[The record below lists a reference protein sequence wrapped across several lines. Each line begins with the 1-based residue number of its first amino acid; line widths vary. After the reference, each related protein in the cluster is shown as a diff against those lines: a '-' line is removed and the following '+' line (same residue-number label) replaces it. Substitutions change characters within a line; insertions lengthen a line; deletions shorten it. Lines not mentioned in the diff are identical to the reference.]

1 MSQPGTAV
9 RRSRNTLRN
18 DAGHL
23 PPRVL
28 SRSPGLVN
36 LLAALLS
43 VALLA
48 TPRTALAARYTLI
61 GWNNLGM
68 HCMDGD
74 YSVLSLLPPYNTIH
88 AQLVSPTGAL
98 IDDPS
103 AAGITVTY
111 RAVADPSGVLTLPQ
125 VKVFRYGSLLDLQ
138 RHDVTGVTPG
148 TPVPHA
154 GIALSRHPARGVVQ
168 MGITWPGAGAAR
180 AALYDVSGRQV
191 RLLWS
196 GVAKTAAQ
204 SLSLD
209 TGTLPPGLFLIGAE
223 AGGRRVSRRMVV
235 LR

>member
-28 SRSPGLVN
+28 SRSLGLVN
-36 LLAALLS
+36 VLAALLS
-43 VALLA
+43 IALLA

-98 IDDPS
+98 IDDPA

-111 RAVADPSGVLTLPQ
+111 RAVADPSGSINTT
-125 VKVFRYGSLLDLQ
+125 SLNKTNFWMHVDELFGASLS
-138 RHDVTGVTPG
+138 VN
-148 TPVPHA
+148 A
-154 GIALSRHPARGVVQ
+154 GLAGFD
-168 MGITWPGAGAAR
+168 MPGAAGRGA
-180 AALYDVSGRQV
+180 
-191 RLLWS
+191 
-196 GVAKTAAQ
+196 
-204 SLSLD
+204 
-209 TGTLPPGLFLIGAE
+209 
-223 AGGRRVSRRMVV
+223 GRRPRGDSRRPCSAGSSPRARCPSPTVPADAE
-235 LR
+235 RA